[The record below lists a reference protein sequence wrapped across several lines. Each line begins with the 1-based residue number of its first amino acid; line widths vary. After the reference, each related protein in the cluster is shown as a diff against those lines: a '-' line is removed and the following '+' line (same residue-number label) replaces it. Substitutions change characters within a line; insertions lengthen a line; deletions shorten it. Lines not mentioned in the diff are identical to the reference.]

1 MKLFEKSVDEKRYF
15 ASIVISI
22 ENLKTL
28 KYKFSIKHWFIL
40 LFVKSV
46 AVKIKNIY
54 KEEESIEILKI
65 IGLINNME
73 KYQINI

>member
-1 MKLFEKSVDEKRYF
+1 MKWFEKSVDEKRYF

-46 AVKIKNIY
+46 ALKIK
-54 KEEESIEILKI
+54 
-65 IGLINNME
+65 
-73 KYQINI
+73 KYL